1 MTATAERPAALTR
14 GRIASA
20 LGWSALSTIA
30 LRLSSLGLGIVLARL
45 LAPEAFGV
53 YALALTV
60 QSVLMA
66 LADFGLST
74 DLIRSTEPERRAPTV
89 AVLGLVLG
97 GSLGAVMAVA
107 SPAIAQATGSPET
120 AGVMA
125 VLAVTLPLA
134 GAGVVPYAFLQRRFA
149 QRPLF
154 AIAAVDFA
162 VSTAITLALLAAG
175 TGVIALAVARIVAQ
189 CTTLVLLFVAARVR
203 PRLGWDRAVAPSALR
218 FGLPVALANLISWGV
233 LGTDKM
239 VIAGLV
245 DPVALGYYVL
255 AFNISTW
262 PMTAVGQVVR
272 SVALPAFSRAH
283 ESGRPLPLAAAT
295 GLTWALAAPLGAL
308 LAALAGPLVGVVYG
322 EPWSPAAGAL
332 AVLGFVGA
340 LRVVYDLFSS
350 AALAVGGSGRVA
362 VVQGV
367 WLAVLTLALVPA
379 VLTAGFVGAAWAQIV
394 VAAVVVGPV
403 FFWLLRSIGAD
414 LRSVALSLLPPALAA
429 AAAAGA
435 AAAVPLVLRTAG
447 VDADWLALI
456 VGGAVG
462 ALLYLLLLR
471 TWLLRRVRDLTGA
484 SPAPSDR
491 RIPS

>member
-1 MTATAERPAALTR
+1 MTTVRERPGTR
-14 GRIASA
+14 RPGRVVSA

-30 LRLSSLGLGIVLARL
+30 LRLGSLVLGVVLARL

-74 DLIRSTEPERRAPTV
+74 DLIRAPDPDRRAPTV
-89 AVLGLVLG
+89 AVLGLVIG
-97 GSLGAVMAVA
+97 GSLGAAMALA
-107 SPAIAQATGSPET
+107 SPAIARATGAPET

-134 GAGVVPYAFLQRRFA
+134 GAGVVPYAALQRRLA

-162 VSTAITLALLAAG
+162 VSTAITLSLLAAG
-175 TGVIALAVARIVAQ
+175 TGVIALAVGRVVAQ
-189 CTTLVLLFVAARVR
+189 CTTLVLLFVAARER
-203 PRLGWDRAVAPSALR
+203 PRWGWDRSIAPSALR
-218 FGLPVALANLISWGV
+218 FGLPVAIANLISWGV
-233 LGTDKM
+233 LGTDKV

-283 ESGRPLPLAAAT
+283 EEGRPLPLAAAT
-295 GLTWALAAPLGAL
+295 ALTWALAAPLGAV
-308 LAALAGPLVGVVYG
+308 LAALSGPLVAAVYG
-322 EPWSPAAGAL
+322 ERWAPAAGAL
-332 AVLGFVGA
+332 ALLGFVGA
-340 LRVVYDLFSS
+340 LRAVYDLFSS

-367 WLAVLTLALVPA
+367 WLASLTVALVPA
-379 VLTAGFVGAAWAQIV
+379 VLVAGFVGAAWAQIG
-394 VAAVVVGPV
+394 VAALVVGPV
-403 FFWLLRSIGAD
+403 FAWLLRTIGAD
-414 LRSVALSLLPPALAA
+414 LRSVGGALLPPVLGAG
-429 AAAAGA
+429 AAAGA
-435 AAAVPLVLRTAG
+435 AALVPLALDAAG
-447 VDADWLALI
+447 IHADWLHLVTGGVA
-456 VGGAVG
+456 GGA
-462 ALLYLLLLR
+462 LYLLLLR
-471 TWLLRRVRDLTGA
+471 SWLLRRVRDLSGTA
-484 SPAPSDR
+484 ATPSDR
-491 RIPS
+491 RNPS